1 MTLLKR
7 IDSPSLLLPYKQ
19 MYVKLFHHNNH
30 LIPEQ
35 QPNEQNLMFQL
46 LYDKYKTS
54 PPPPH
59 NI

>member
-1 MTLLKR
+1 MTPLKR

-19 MYVKLFHHNNH
+19 MYVKLFHNNH

-35 QPNEQNLMFQL
+35 QPNEQNLTFQL
-46 LYDKYKTS
+46 LYDKYKSHT
-54 PPPPH
+54 PH